1 MKTTPVTQVP
11 ARIVENPASGW
22 TVYEFATPEKAA
34 EFVAGYPECAMP
46 CWKRFETVNGAL
58 MLVR

>member
-1 MKTTPVTQVP
+1 MKPTPVTKVP
-11 ARIVENPASGW
+11 ARIASNPASGW

-46 CWKRFETVNGAL
+46 CWKRFETLDGRL
-58 MLVR
+58 MQVR

>member
-1 MKTTPVTQVP
+1 MNATPVTKVP
-11 ARIVENPASGW
+11 ARIAENPTSGW
-22 TVYEFATPEKAA
+22 TVYEFKTATEAA

-58 MLVR
+58 MQVR

>member
-1 MKTTPVTQVP
+1 MNAKPVTQVP
-11 ARIVENPASGW
+11 ARIATNPASGW

-46 CWKRFETVNGAL
+46 CWKRFETIGGAL
-58 MLVR
+58 MQVR

>member
-1 MKTTPVTQVP
+1 MTPKPMTQIP

-22 TVYEFATPEKAA
+22 TVYEFTTPEKAA
-34 EFVAGYPECAMP
+34 EFVASHPECAVP
-46 CWKRFETVNGAL
+46 CWKRFEAVNGAL